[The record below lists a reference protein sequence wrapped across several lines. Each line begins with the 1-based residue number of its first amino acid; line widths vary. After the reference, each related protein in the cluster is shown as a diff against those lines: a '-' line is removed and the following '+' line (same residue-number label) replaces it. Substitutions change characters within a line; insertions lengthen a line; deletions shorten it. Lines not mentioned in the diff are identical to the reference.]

1 MIYFG
6 TSGFSYKDWVGPYYP
21 EGLPSGKW
29 LEFYAQEFDVTELNF
44 SYYRIPTKSTLERLV
59 EKTPDHFLF
68 TLKAHQDMTHNREE
82 NEGVFS
88 EFVGSLEPLVE
99 AGKFGCILAQFPW
112 SFRPDEEG
120 REYLRF
126 LRRQLHDLP
135 VVIELR
141 NREWISEQTYDFLR
155 NTNLGFCC
163 VDQPRLKGLIPP
175 VAEATSS
182 TGYVRLHGRNAKKWW
197 RHDEAWE
204 RYDYTYSEAELE
216 EWLPKIRKLE
226 EKTENTFVF
235 ANNHWQGQAVQTARQ
250 LRMLFADS
258 EPRR

>member
-21 EGLPSGKW
+21 EGLPKGKW
-29 LEFYAQEFDVTELNF
+29 LEFYAREFNVTELNF
-44 SYYRIPTKSTLERLV
+44 SYYRIPTKSTLERLRD
-59 EKTPDHFLF
+59 KTPDDFLF

-82 NEGVFS
+82 NAGVFA
-88 EFVGSLEPLVE
+88 EFVDSLDPLIQ

-112 SFRPDEEG
+112 SFRPGEEG
-120 REYLRF
+120 LDYLRL
-126 LRRQLHDLP
+126 LRRRLDDLP

-141 NREWISEQTYDFLR
+141 NRAWIGDDTFRFLR
-155 NTNLGFCC
+155 DNNLGFCC

-175 VAEATSS
+175 VAEATGPI
-182 TGYVRLHGRNAKKWW
+182 GYVRFHGRNAKKWW
-197 RHDEAWE
+197 QHDEAWE
-204 RYDYTYSEAELE
+204 RYDYTYSEDELE
-216 EWLPKIRKLE
+216 DWVPKISKLE
-226 EKTENTFVF
+226 SETDKTFVF

-250 LRMLFADS
+250 LRMLFPDL